1 MKPASQD
8 QQPAGLERSVP
19 APAISTHGAMRHDK
33 PGHLHVLLLLPT
45 AATRL
50 HLLLLHPTLLRAL
63 QDEDNDDSLDRPSI
77 DTGGW
82 DPGRQNGLHLLL
94 LHPTL
99 LRRDTT
105 TTELNIRVPIPPLNP
120 SASMRARQDEDND
133 DSLDHPSIDTCC
145 WDPGRQNGLH
155 LLLLHPTILHRDATT
170 TDHFLFLQE
179 QIKDII
185 IMNISLPQINP
196 RFNACSAG

>member
-105 TTELNIRVPIPPLNP
+105 TT
-120 SASMRARQDEDND
+120 
-133 DSLDHPSIDTCC
+133 
-145 WDPGRQNGLH
+145 G
-155 LLLLHPTILHRDATT
+155 
-170 TDHFLFLQE
+170 HFLFLQE